1 MADVVTGLRDDDMET
16 IGLRPQASDTPLGT
30 DADETDAD
38 ADEADGADADE
49 ADAADGDT
57 TDTADGDTTDA

>member
-38 ADEADGADADE
+38 ADEAD
-49 ADAADGDT
+49 AADGDT
-57 TDTADGDTTDA
+57 TDTTDGDTTDA

>member
-38 ADEADGADADE
+38 ADEADGADAD
-49 ADAADGDT
+49 ADDGDT

>member
-1 MADVVTGLRDDDMET
+1 MRDDDMET

-38 ADEADGADADE
+38 ADEAD
-49 ADAADGDT
+49 AADGDT
-57 TDTADGDTTDA
+57 TDTTDGDTTDA